1 MKNCEKLRKESNSKM
16 SRAYRRIS
24 FVLYFFLYCINFGVQ
39 KTNNS
44 RFGVRIVRKSKVKKF
59 QPVDEDNFY
68 DVMSAPAEEGDKVDD
83 GGKLNKRVNGDG
95 KRRAKKFF
103 KRNKVAP
110 AAEKEAWSNTSAK
123 TLRAANKHRCQ
134 EISYNESENL
144 VEEDG
149 KMTLKTSRQK
159 WDLKTGK
166 EIKLDIDETRE
177 SSSFST
183 DLSQFLNVLNSPATD
198 NFNICNSEGSSCDLF
213 STKDYVP
220 GTSGVCVTNE
230 MVVDLTE
237 DNTLE
242 ESEKKARRNL
252 HCPTSLMVQP
262 GTQNYQ
268 GPQISY
274 LKTQQILLCFNCIL
288 RSLFHEDRYT
298 FDVSE
303 QYRLNLVCWVL

>member
-1 MKNCEKLRKESNSKM
+1 M
-16 SRAYRRIS
+16 
-24 FVLYFFLYCINFGVQ
+24 LYFFLYCINFGVQ

-44 RFGVRIVRKSKVKKF
+44 RFGVRNVLKSKVKKL
-59 QPVDEDNFY
+59 QPVDEYNFY
-68 DVMSAPAEEGDKVDD
+68 DVVSAPAEEGDKVDD
-83 GGKLNKRVNGDG
+83 GGKLSKRVNGGD
-95 KRRAKKFF
+95 KRRAKRFL
-103 KRNKVAP
+103 KRNKVAQ
-110 AAEKEAWSNTSAK
+110 AAEKEEAWSNTSAK
-123 TLRAANKHRCQ
+123 KARAGNKHRCQ
-134 EISYNESENL
+134 EISYIESENL
-144 VEEDG
+144 VEESG

-159 WDLKTGK
+159 WDFKTGK

-177 SSSFST
+177 CSSSFST

-242 ESEKKARRNL
+242 ESGKKARRNL

-274 LKTQQILLCFNCIL
+274 LKTQQILLCFNFIL
-288 RSLFHEDRYT
+288 RSLFHENRCT
-298 FDVSE
+298 FDVSA
-303 QYRLNLVCWVL
+303 QYRLNVVCWVFLGAKIDNC